1 VEIKQAGTATADRQ
15 DHCANMDQEADHG
28 NKPSDVDSE
37 AALRAEVE
45 EHREISQQRRWVFPR
60 AAVVGGLA
68 GLAALLFRAGL
79 TGADSL
85 RMGLISWAHAM
96 PAVGWVFPALL
107 GLAGAGIAVAL
118 TTRCD
123 CGAAGSG
130 IPYVEAALHG
140 YRKLDWKRLLP
151 VKFFGGIIAIGS
163 GLTLGREGPTIQMGA
178 AIGEA
183 VSGGLGVSGQE
194 RFTLIT
200 AGAGAGLAAA
210 FNAPLSGLTF
220 VLEEIRHDFEPIVF
234 GAVLVASIVA
244 TIVARVGAGQFP
256 VFTVPSYPVP
266 PLGSL
271 PAFAVLGVV
280 AGLLGVAFNKGLLTF
295 VELYSRVP
303 ARFTVAAAALTGA
316 AIGVIGW
323 FSPILIGSGN
333 SLAESVLQGRMLF
346 STILIFFAMR
356 FLLTVSS
363 YGTGAPGGIFAPLLV
378 LGALIGLGIGQA
390 AHLVTPSLVPIPAA
404 FAVVGM
410 AAYFVAVVRAP
421 LTGIVLITEMTG
433 TYSYMLPLL
442 VSCFCAYAVA
452 EYLKQAPI
460 YESLLERDLKRG

>member
-1 VEIKQAGTATADRQ
+1 MDIEIGTDL
-15 DHCANMDQEADHG
+15 
-28 NKPSDVDSE
+28 SDTNTESNSG
-37 AALRAEVE
+37 AALLLEVE

-60 AAVVGGLA
+60 AALVGALA
-68 GLAALLFRAGL
+68 GLAALSFRVAL

-85 RMGLISWAHAM
+85 RMGLISWARTM
-96 PAVGWVFPALL
+96 PAVGWVFPVAVGLL
-107 GLAGAGIAVAL
+107 GAGIAVAL
-118 TTRCD
+118 TIRCD

-130 IPYVEAALHG
+130 IPYVEAVLHG

-151 VKFFGGIIAIGS
+151 VKFFGGVVAIGS
-163 GLTLGREGPTIQMGA
+163 GLALGREGPTIQMGA
-178 AIGEA
+178 AVGEA
-183 VSGGLGVSGQE
+183 VSEWLSVSGEE
-194 RFTLIT
+194 RFTLIS

-210 FNAPLSGLTF
+210 FNAPLAGLIF
-220 VLEEIRHDFEPIVF
+220 VLEEMRHDFEPIVL
-234 GAVLVASIVA
+234 GAVLIASIVA
-244 TIVARVGAGQFP
+244 DIIARVGTDQFP
-256 VFTVPSYPVP
+256 VFSVPSYPVP
-266 PLGSL
+266 PLGAL

-280 AGLLGVAFNKGLLTF
+280 AGALGVVFNKGLLTS
-295 VELYSRVP
+295 VELYSRIP
-303 ARFTVAAAALTGA
+303 AGFKVAAAALTGA
-316 AIGVIGW
+316 AIGLVGW
-323 FSPILIGSGN
+323 FSAILTGSGN
-333 SLAESVLQGRMLF
+333 SLAGSVLQGRMLF

-390 AHLVTPSLVPIPAA
+390 AHLVSPSLVPIPAA

>member
-1 VEIKQAGTATADRQ
+1 MDSKADFN
-15 DHCANMDQEADHG
+15 D
-28 NKPSDVDSE
+28 KPAEDGDE
-37 AALRAEVE
+37 TALRLEVE

-60 AAVVGGLA
+60 AALVGALA
-68 GLAALLFRAGL
+68 GLAALLFRVAL

-85 RMGLISWAHAM
+85 RMGLTSWAHTM
-96 PAVGWVFPALL
+96 PAAGWVFPVIVSAL
-107 GLAGAGIAVAL
+107 GAGIAVAL
-118 TTRCD
+118 ATRCD
-123 CGAAGSG
+123 CGAGGSG
-130 IPYVEAALHG
+130 IPYVEAVLHG

-151 VKFFGGIIAIGS
+151 VKFVGGVIAIGS
-163 GLTLGREGPTIQMGA
+163 GLTLGREGPTVQMGA
-178 AIGEA
+178 AVGEA
-183 VSGGLGVSGQE
+183 VSQGLGVSGEE
-194 RFTLIT
+194 RFTLIS

-210 FNAPLSGLTF
+210 FNAPLAGLIF
-220 VLEEIRHDFEPIVF
+220 VLEEMRHDFEPIVM

-244 TIVARVGAGQFP
+244 DVIARVGTGQFP
-256 VFTVPSYPVP
+256 VFAVPSYPVP

-280 AGLLGVAFNKGLLTF
+280 AGLRGVAFNKGLLTS
-295 VELYSRVP
+295 VEMYSRVP
-303 ARFTVAAAALTGA
+303 ARFKVAAAALTGA
-316 AIGVIGW
+316 AIGLVGW

-333 SLAESVLQGRMLF
+333 SLAGSVLQGRMLF
-346 STILIFFAMR
+346 STILVFFVIR

-390 AHLVTPSLVPIPAA
+390 AHLVSPSLVPIPAA

-442 VSCFCAYAVA
+442 VSCFCAYSVA
-452 EYLKQAPI
+452 EYLRQAPI